1 MAWRLVYA
9 VRNISYGRYTAI
21 LFHSP
26 NETCVKM
33 HQLYQL
39 DDLFILD
46 CYQRLQALILQWS
59 YDGTSAHFVLKQPIA
74 GLLRLHGRRTFL
86 LRLGRATFLLPIGV
100 YSYNSFYHLR
110 PYICLCWS
118 ICFLLVHRETYDF
131 PSRKGVP
138 TECPC
143 NV

>member
-1 MAWRLVYA
+1 MAWCLVYA

-21 LFHSP
+21 LLHSP

-33 HQLYQL
+33 HKLYQL
-39 DDLFILD
+39 HDLFLLD
-46 CYQRLQALILQWS
+46 CYQRLQSLILLWN

-74 GLLRLHGRRTFL
+74 GLLRLRGRSIFL
-86 LRLGRATFLLPIGV
+86 LRLGRATFFLPIGM

-110 PYICLCWS
+110 CYICLCWS
-118 ICFLLVHRETYDF
+118 ICFLLVNRETYDLPF
-131 PSRKGVP
+131 MKGVP

-143 NV
+143 NA